1 MTSKPK
7 IAIIG
12 AGMGGLTA
20 AATLISAGFDAEIY
34 EQASRFTRLGA
45 GIQMSPNA
53 MKVLRSIG
61 LEPALRQ
68 IAFRPP
74 GQFSREWDTGKLLLD
89 VPFGDVAESRYGAPY
104 LLMHRGD
111 LHLLL
116 ARVVPEARIHLS
128 KKLVRLEN
136 HDSGVRLHFADGTTS
151 DADAVIGADG
161 VHSTVRTLLFGVE
174 KPTYTGRVAYRTTFP
189 AKLLGGVEI
198 DDCTKWWGQDRHIV
212 IYYVTCNRDEVY
224 FVTSVPEPD
233 WTEESWSMKGDL
245 GELRRAF
252 EGFHPQV
259 RAVLDACP
267 EVHKWAINVREPLP
281 HWGDGRVVLL
291 GDACHPMTPYMAQGA
306 ATSMEDAVVLTRCLQ
321 DMKSGGDIVHAFRR
335 YERTRKERTSK
346 IQFHSHENKWL
357 HRNAETDWVYGYDAL
372 SVPLAGSAE
381 LSDSAA

>member
-1 MTSKPK
+1 MKPK

-12 AGMGGLTA
+12 AGMGGLTV
-20 AATLISAGFDAEIY
+20 AATLLRAGFDAEVY

-53 MKVLRSIG
+53 IKVLRTFD
-61 LEPALRQ
+61 LEKDMRK

-74 GQFSREWDTGKLLLD
+74 GQFSREWNTGEILLK
-89 VPFGDVAESRYGAPY
+89 VPFGDTVEARYGAPY

-116 ARVVPEARIHLS
+116 ARCVPEARIHLS
-128 KKLVRLEN
+128 KKLVDIDDRGN
-136 HDSGVRLHFADGTTS
+136 GVGLRFADGTTAE
-151 DADAVIGADG
+151 ADVVIGADG
-161 VHSTVRTLLFGVE
+161 VHSTVRTWMLGAE

-189 AKLLGGVEI
+189 AALLNGYEI
-198 DDCTKWWGQDRHIV
+198 DDCTKWWGPDRHIV
-212 IYYVTCNRDEVY
+212 IYYITRERDEVY
-224 FVTSVPEPD
+224 FVTSVPEPE

-259 RAVLDACP
+259 KAVLDACP
-267 EVHKWAINVREPLP
+267 DVHKWAINVREPLP
-281 HWGDGRVVLL
+281 QWSKGGVVLL

-306 ATSMEDAVVLTRCLQ
+306 ATSMEDAMVLTRCLLEI
-321 DMKSGGDIVHAFRR
+321 DSKAEIGSAFSR
-335 YERTRKERTSK
+335 YERTRKARTSK

-357 HRNAETDWVYGYDAL
+357 HRNADTDWVYGYDAVT
-372 SVPLAGSAE
+372 VPLAAKTE
-381 LSDSAA
+381 VSDSAA